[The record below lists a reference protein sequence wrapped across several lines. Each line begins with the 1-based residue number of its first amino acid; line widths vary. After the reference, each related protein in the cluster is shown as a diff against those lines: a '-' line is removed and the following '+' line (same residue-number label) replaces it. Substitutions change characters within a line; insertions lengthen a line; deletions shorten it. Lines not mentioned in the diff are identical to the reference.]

1 MDENDYGVLPFLVPI
16 RDSNHMPLEGVR
28 VGAIGQKLGYNSVD
42 NGWLAFDHYRVPRKM
57 LLSRFAHINKDGD
70 FEMRGDP
77 RLIYKI
83 MVNTR
88 ILIIG
93 GCSLFHGRALLV
105 ATRYAVCRR
114 QFKTVPGS

>member
-1 MDENDYGVLPFLVPI
+1 VPI
-16 RDSNHMPLEGVR
+16 RDSNHMPFDGVK

-42 NGWLAFDHYRVPRKM
+42 NGWLAFNHYRVSRKM
-57 LLSRFAHINKDGD
+57 LLTKFAKITKDGD

-88 ILIIG
+88 ILITG
-93 GCSLFHGRALLV
+93 GCAIFYQRALLV
-105 ATRYAVCRR
+105 ATRYAACRR
-114 QFKTVPGS
+114 